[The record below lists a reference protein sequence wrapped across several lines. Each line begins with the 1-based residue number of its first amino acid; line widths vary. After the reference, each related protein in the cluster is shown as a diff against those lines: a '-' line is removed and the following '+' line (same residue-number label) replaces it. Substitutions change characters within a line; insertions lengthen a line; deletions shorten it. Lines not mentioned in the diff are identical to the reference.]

1 MSHVAFNCSRQMC
14 LVGCKFRWVLFCENV
29 KFCDIFL
36 DEKRGLQSNFGFDL
50 LKIEGHN
57 Y

>member
-1 MSHVAFNCSRQMC
+1 MWLLIVVDKCVLLTANFVGFYFVKMSNFVT
-14 LVGCKFRWVLFCENV
+14 L
-29 KFCDIFL
+29 IFL